1 MKNKIKVK
9 QTPIEPEVELDGG
22 YAYCPICYK
31 EVKPKQSVCYNCDQ
45 LLDWSW
51 FRKDCDKNE

>member
-1 MKNKIKVK
+1 MKNEINTK
-9 QTPIEPEVELDGG
+9 QKPIEPEVELDGG
-22 YAYCPICYK
+22 YCYCPTCYK
-31 EVKPKQSVCYNCDQ
+31 EVYPKQHCCSNCNQ

>member
-1 MKNKIKVK
+1 MKNKINVK

-22 YAYCPICYK
+22 YTYCPICYK
-31 EVKPKQSVCYNCDQ
+31 EVKPKQPVCCNCNQ